1 MVSTFFRVLFLACDG
16 RRRDEASGIYNRCL
30 KNQQGKKVIV
40 CKPDNRTRI
49 KTSLACLW
57 GRFFDIYLS
66 RKSMNI
72 PIIFNSFLKNIAC
85 KKSNIQ
91 STYYNNNIHLAI
103 CISTILS
110 TTSNKTATLY
120 GLSAN

>member
-1 MVSTFFRVLFLACDG
+1 MAFTYFRVLFVVCDG
-16 RRRDEASGIYNRCL
+16 RRRDEANGIYNRCV

-57 GRFFDIYLS
+57 DRFFDIYLS

-72 PIIFNSFLKNIAC
+72 PTIFNSFLKYIAC
-85 KKSNIQ
+85 KKSIIQ
-91 STYYNNNIHLAI
+91 ITYYNNNIHLAI

-110 TTSNKTATLY
+110 TTSNKTTTLY
-120 GLSAN
+120 CLSAN